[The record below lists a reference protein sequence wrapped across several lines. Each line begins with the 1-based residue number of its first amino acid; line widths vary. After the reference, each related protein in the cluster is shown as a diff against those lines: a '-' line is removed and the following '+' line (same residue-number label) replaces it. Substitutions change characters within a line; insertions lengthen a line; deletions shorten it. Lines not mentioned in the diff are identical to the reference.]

1 MKFSFSWLNSYFK
14 KSLDIQQLEQ
24 DLTMAGLEV
33 ESVHYLAENLEY
45 IVVGE
50 IISMEK
56 HPDADKLNVCQVNV
70 GSENLQIVC
79 GAANARSGIKVPCA
93 LIGAKFPEF
102 TIKKAKLRGVESHGM
117 LCSAKELKLSD
128 AAEGLL
134 ELDINLTNGTG
145 IVEALHLD
153 DAIIEV
159 SLTPNRAD
167 CLSIQ
172 GIAREVK
179 AITGKTFSYPD
190 ARISTSTKTPRLEV
204 SIENNKACPAYSFVE
219 IINIDNTVSLPAEI
233 THRLECAD
241 INSINPIVDLVNYV
255 MLETGQPMHAFDM
268 DKIKGNLFV
277 RDAKAHEKIE
287 LLNDQTVQIKKDDL
301 IIADEEG
308 ALAIAGVMGGNRTS
322 VQSSSNRILVESAF
336 FTPDSMAGKARHYRL
351 NTDSSHRFER
361 GVDFAKTSDTL
372 QRLVNLIVSSCGGE
386 ATAIKSIQGELPKRH
401 VITLNPLQVDKIL
414 GRTVDL
420 SKIKDIFS
428 NLDFDFKI
436 KNHIIEVIPPSYRFD
451 LSIEEDLIEEVIRLI
466 GYDNIIAEPLKA
478 LLKPLSYKLKESAY
492 NAIRHKIVSLGY
504 HELVSYSFID
514 HNLEQS
520 LHGNQDNIV
529 LENPIA
535 ENMNTMRSHLWASH
549 LEALQYNIN
558 RNQRKIKF
566 FEIAKTFIK
575 KSEGYDE
582 KLVLSGLVCGT
593 AIEKNWVEK
602 NRKYDFYDVKSDIE
616 NLLEYPLEFQT
627 SIKPI
632 HLFHPGQ
639 HAEIL
644 SQGKVIGRLGMLH
657 PLFQKNF
664 DADDSVFL
672 FEINLN
678 DGFVKRINLN
688 TTTLKTIPIQRDIS
702 VVVDRKIKVGEV
714 VNLVKNAKIE
724 FVTDF
729 SLFDVYQ
736 GQGID
741 DDKKS
746 LAFLILMQDTYKT
759 LEEKD
764 VEITVEN
771 ILSLLKK
778 EINAVLR

>member
-14 KSLDIQQLEQ
+14 NSLDIQQLEQ

-33 ESVHYLAENLEY
+33 ESVQHLAENLEH

-50 IISMEK
+50 IVAIEK

-70 GSENLQIVC
+70 GAENLQIVC
-79 GAANARSGIKVPCA
+79 GAPNARSGIKVPCA

-117 LCSAKELKLSD
+117 LCSAKELNLSE

-134 ELDINLTNGTG
+134 ELDGKLTNGMG

-167 CLSIQ
+167 CLSVH

-179 AITGKTFSYPD
+179 AITGKTFVDPHTQ
-190 ARISTSTKTPRLEV
+190 ITTSKKTSFLQV
-204 SIENNKACPAYSFVE
+204 HVENNKACPVYSCVE
-219 IINIDNTVSLPAEI
+219 ITNIDNTVTLPAEI
-233 THRLECAD
+233 IHRLECAE

-268 DKIKGNLFV
+268 EKIKGSLFI

-287 LLNDQTVQIKKDDL
+287 LLNDQTVDIKKDDL
-301 IIADEEG
+301 IIADDDG
-308 ALAIAGVMGGNRTS
+308 PLAIAGVMGGSRSS
-322 VQSSSNRILVESAF
+322 VQSNSTRILVESAF

-361 GVDFAKTSDTL
+361 GVDFAATANSL
-372 QRLVNLIVSSCGGE
+372 QRLVNLIVTTCGGE
-386 ATAIKSIQGELPKRH
+386 ATAIHSIEAELPQRD
-401 VITLNPLQVDKIL
+401 VIKLNPQRVDKIL
-414 GRTVDL
+414 GSSVDL
-420 SKIKDIFS
+420 NKVKDIFS

-436 KNHIIEVIPPSYRFD
+436 NNQIFEVLPPSYRFD

-466 GYDNIIAEPLKA
+466 GYDNIVAEPPKA
-478 LLKPLSYKLKESAY
+478 HLKPLTYKPQESSV
-492 NAIRHKIVSLGY
+492 NAIRHRIAGLGY

-514 HNLEQS
+514 QHMEQS
-520 LHGNQDNIV
+520 LHGNQDHIV

-549 LEALQYNIN
+549 LEALQYNVN
-558 RNQRKIKF
+558 RNQHKIKF

-575 KSEGYDE
+575 KSKAYHEQ
-582 KLVLSGLVCGT
+582 LVLSGLVSGT

-602 NRKYDFYDVKSDIE
+602 HRKYDFFDVKADIE
-616 NLLEYPLEFQT
+616 NLLECPLEFQT
-627 SIKPI
+627 PSKPI
-632 HLFHPGQ
+632 QLFHPGQ
-639 HAEIL
+639 QAEIL
-644 SQGKVIGRLGMLH
+644 SDGKVIGNLGMLH
-657 PLFQKNF
+657 PSWQKSF
-664 DADDSVFL
+664 DVDDSVFL
-672 FEINLN
+672 FEINL
-678 DGFVKRINLN
+678 DKAYAKPINLN
-688 TTTLKTIPIQRDIS
+688 TTTLKTIPIQRDIA
-702 VVVDRKIKVGEV
+702 VLVDRNIQVGEV
-714 VNLVKNAKIE
+714 VNLVKNANIE
-724 FVTDF
+724 YVIDF

-741 DDKKS
+741 EDKKS

-764 VEITVEN
+764 VETTVEN
-771 ILSLLKK
+771 ILNLLKK

>member
-14 KSLDIQQLEQ
+14 NSLDIQQLEQ

-33 ESVHYLAENLEY
+33 ESVQHLAENLEH

-50 IISMEK
+50 IVAIEK

-70 GSENLQIVC
+70 GAENLQIVC
-79 GAANARSGIKVPCA
+79 GAPNARSGIKVPCA

-117 LCSAKELKLSD
+117 LCSAKELNLSE

-134 ELDINLTNGTG
+134 ELDDKLTNGMG

-167 CLSIQ
+167 CLSVH

-179 AITGKTFSYPD
+179 AITGKTFVDPHTQ
-190 ARISTSTKTPRLEV
+190 ITTSTKPSSLQV
-204 SIENNKACPAYSFVE
+204 HVENNKACPVYSFVE
-219 IINIDNTVSLPAEI
+219 ITNIDNTVTLPAEI
-233 THRLECAD
+233 IHRLECAE

-268 DKIKGNLFV
+268 DKIKGSLFI

-287 LLNDQTVQIKKDDL
+287 LLNDQTVDIKKDDL
-301 IIADEEG
+301 IIADEDG
-308 ALAIAGVMGGNRTS
+308 PLAIAGVMGGSRSS
-322 VQSSSNRILVESAF
+322 VQLNSTRILVESAF

-361 GVDFAKTSDTL
+361 GVDFAATANSL
-372 QRLVNLIVSSCGGE
+372 QRLVNLIVTTCGGE
-386 ATAIKSIQGELPKRH
+386 ATAIQSIEAELPQRDIIK
-401 VITLNPLQVDKIL
+401 LNPQRVDKIL
-414 GRTVDL
+414 GSSVDL
-420 SKIKDIFS
+420 NQIKDIFS

-436 KNHIIEVIPPSYRFD
+436 NNEIFEVLPPSYRFD

-466 GYDNIIAEPLKA
+466 GYDNIVAEPPKA
-478 LLKPLSYKLKESAY
+478 YLKPLTYKQQESSV
-492 NAIRHKIVSLGY
+492 NAIRHRIAGLGY

-514 HNLEQS
+514 QHMEQS
-520 LHGNQDNIV
+520 LHGNQDHIV

-549 LEALQYNIN
+549 LEALQYNVN
-558 RNQRKIKF
+558 RNQHKIKF

-575 KSEGYDE
+575 QSKGYHE
-582 KLVLSGLVCGT
+582 QLVLSGLVSGT

-602 NRKYDFYDVKSDIE
+602 HRKYDFFDVKADIE

-627 SIKPI
+627 PSKPI
-632 HLFHPGQ
+632 QLFRPGQ
-639 HAEIL
+639 QAEIL
-644 SQGKVIGRLGMLH
+644 SDGKVIGNLGMLH
-657 PLFQKNF
+657 PSWQKSF
-664 DADDSVFL
+664 DVDDSVFL
-672 FEINLN
+672 FEIIL
-678 DGFVKRINLN
+678 DKAYAKPINLN
-688 TTTLKTIPIQRDIS
+688 TTTLKTIPIQRDIA
-702 VVVDRKIKVGEV
+702 VLVDRNTQVGEV
-714 VNLVKNAKIE
+714 LNLVKNANIE
-724 FVTDF
+724 YVIDF

-741 DDKKS
+741 EDKKS

-759 LEEKD
+759 LEDND
-764 VEITVEN
+764 VNKIVDQVLN
-771 ILSLLKK
+771 ILQSKFS
-778 EINAVLR
+778 ATLR

>member
-14 KSLDIQQLEQ
+14 NSLDIQQLEQ

-33 ESVHYLAENLEY
+33 ESVQHLAENLEH

-50 IISMEK
+50 IVAIEK

-70 GSENLQIVC
+70 GVENLQIVC
-79 GAANARSGIKVPCA
+79 GAPNARSGIKVPCA

-117 LCSAKELKLSD
+117 LCSAKELNLSE

-134 ELDINLTNGTG
+134 ELDGKLTNGMG

-167 CLSIQ
+167 CLSVH

-179 AITGKTFSYPD
+179 AITGKTFVDPHTQ
-190 ARISTSTKTPRLEV
+190 ITTSTKTSSLQV
-204 SIENNKACPAYSFVE
+204 HVENNKACPVYSCVE
-219 IINIDNTVSLPAEI
+219 ITNIDNTVTLPAEI
-233 THRLECAD
+233 IHRLECAE

-268 DKIKGNLFV
+268 DKIKGSLFI

-287 LLNDQTVQIKKDDL
+287 LLNDQTVDIKKDDL
-301 IIADEEG
+301 IIADDDG
-308 ALAIAGVMGGNRTS
+308 PLAIAGVMGGSRSS
-322 VQSSSNRILVESAF
+322 VQSNSTRILVESAF

-361 GVDFAKTSDTL
+361 GVDFAVTANSL
-372 QRLVNLIVSSCGGE
+372 QRLVNLIVSTCGGE
-386 ATAIKSIQGELPKRH
+386 ATAIHSIEAELPQRD
-401 VITLNPLQVDKIL
+401 VIKLNPQRVDKIL
-414 GRTVDL
+414 GSSVDL
-420 SKIKDIFS
+420 NQIKDIFS

-436 KNHIIEVIPPSYRFD
+436 NNQIIEVLPPSYRFD

-466 GYDNIIAEPLKA
+466 GYDNIVAELPKA
-478 LLKPLSYKLKESAY
+478 LLKPLPYKLQESSV
-492 NAIRHKIVSLGY
+492 NAIRHKIASLGY
-504 HELVSYSFID
+504 HELVSYSFIEQSM
-514 HNLEQS
+514 EQS
-520 LHGNQDNIV
+520 LHGNQDHIV

-549 LEALQYNIN
+549 LEALQYNVN
-558 RNQRKIKF
+558 RNQHKIKF

-575 KSEGYDE
+575 KSKAYHEQ
-582 KLVLSGLVCGT
+582 LVLSGLVSGT

-602 NRKYDFYDVKSDIE
+602 NRKYDFFDVKADIE
-616 NLLEYPLEFQT
+616 NLLECPLEFQT
-627 SIKPI
+627 PSKPI
-632 HLFHPGQ
+632 QLFHPGQ
-639 HAEIL
+639 QAEIL
-644 SQGKVIGRLGMLH
+644 SDGKVIGNLGMLH
-657 PLFQKNF
+657 PSWQKSF
-664 DADDSVFL
+664 DVDDSVFL
-672 FEINLN
+672 FEINL
-678 DGFVKRINLN
+678 DKAYAKPINLN
-688 TTTLKTIPIQRDIS
+688 TTTLKTIPIQRDIA
-702 VVVDRKIKVGEV
+702 VLVDRNIQVGEV
-714 VNLVKNAKIE
+714 VNLVKNANIE
-724 FVTDF
+724 YVIDF

-741 DDKKS
+741 EDKKS

-764 VEITVEN
+764 VETTVEN
-771 ILSLLKK
+771 ILNLLKK

>member
-14 KSLDIQQLEQ
+14 NSLDIQQLEQ

-33 ESVHYLAENLEY
+33 ESVQHLAENLEH

-50 IISMEK
+50 IVAIEK

-70 GSENLQIVC
+70 GAENLQIVC
-79 GAANARSGIKVPCA
+79 GAPNARSGIKVPCA

-117 LCSAKELKLSD
+117 LCSAKELNLSE

-134 ELDINLTNGTG
+134 ELDDKLTNGMG

-167 CLSIQ
+167 CLSIH

-179 AITGKTFSYPD
+179 AITGKIFVDPHTQ
-190 ARISTSTKTPRLEV
+190 ITTSTKTSSLQV
-204 SIENNKACPAYSFVE
+204 HVENNKACPVYSFVE
-219 IINIDNTVSLPAEI
+219 ITNIDNTVTLPAEI
-233 THRLECAD
+233 IHRLECAE

-268 DKIKGNLFV
+268 DKIKGSLFI

-287 LLNDQTVQIKKDDL
+287 LLNDQTVDIKKDDL
-301 IIADEEG
+301 IIADEDG
-308 ALAIAGVMGGNRTS
+308 PLAIAGVMGGSRSS
-322 VQSSSNRILVESAF
+322 VQLNSTRILVESAF

-361 GVDFAKTSDTL
+361 GIDFAATANSL
-372 QRLVNLIVSSCGGE
+372 QRLVNLIVSICGGE
-386 ATAIKSIQGELPKRH
+386 ATAIHSIEAELPQRDIIK
-401 VITLNPLQVDKIL
+401 LNPQRVDKIL
-414 GRTVDL
+414 GSSVDL
-420 SKIKDIFS
+420 NKIKDIFS

-436 KNHIIEVIPPSYRFD
+436 NNQIFEVLPPSYRFD

-466 GYDNIIAEPLKA
+466 GYDNIVAEPPKA
-478 LLKPLSYKLKESAY
+478 HLKPLTYKPQESSV
-492 NAIRHKIVSLGY
+492 NAIRHRIAGFGY

-514 HNLEQS
+514 QHMEQS
-520 LHGNQDNIV
+520 LHGNQDHIV

-549 LEALQYNIN
+549 LEALQYNVN
-558 RNQRKIKF
+558 RNQHKIKF

-575 KSEGYDE
+575 QSKGYHE
-582 KLVLSGLVCGT
+582 QLVLSGLVSGT

-602 NRKYDFYDVKSDIE
+602 HRKYDFFDVKADIE
-616 NLLEYPLEFQT
+616 NLLECPLEFQT
-627 SIKPI
+627 PSKPI
-632 HLFHPGQ
+632 QLFHPGQ
-639 HAEIL
+639 QAEIL
-644 SQGKVIGRLGMLH
+644 LDGKVIGNLGMLH
-657 PLFQKNF
+657 PSWQKSF
-664 DADDSVFL
+664 DLDDSVFL
-672 FEINLN
+672 FEIIL
-678 DGFVKRINLN
+678 DKAHAKPINLN
-688 TTTLKTIPIQRDIS
+688 TTTLKTIPIQRDIA
-702 VVVDRKIKVGEV
+702 VLVDRNTQVGEV
-714 VNLVKNAKIE
+714 LNLVKNANIE
-724 FVTDF
+724 YVIDF

-741 DDKKS
+741 EDKKS

-764 VEITVEN
+764 VETTVEN
-771 ILSLLKK
+771 ILNLLKK